1 MTTKADTLSPKEE
14 RFCQEIVRGLSQ
26 SDAYRLA
33 YNPTR
38 AKAKTINE
46 MASRL
51 MSTHKITARVDTLRA
66 PVIQEVQLERTEWL
80 KKLIR
85 LGNFDVRK
93 MFDALGNPIPIP
105 ELGDAEAA
113 ALIGFEFTEDY
124 LGGKDEKKTACSYTQ
139 KYRLVNPLDV
149 LRELGKAE
157 AFYKQGADRPPSPLE
172 SLPIA
177 FLLEM
182 KATIEQRQRERQA
195 LATGRCEGNSM
206 SGNDSSQRTVP

>member
-1 MTTKADTLSPKEE
+1 MKADTLSPKEE

-26 SDAYRLA
+26 SDAYRAA
-33 YNPTR
+33 YEPKS
-38 AKAKTINE
+38 AKPNTIHVKASQLMAKDKVRI
-46 MASRL
+46 
-51 MSTHKITARVDTLRA
+51 RVEALRA
-66 PVIQEVQLERTEWL
+66 PVIQQVQMDRAAWL

-105 ELGDAEAA
+105 ELGEAEAA

-124 LGGKDEKKTACSYTQ
+124 LGGKGEKKTACGYTQ
-139 KYRLVNPLDV
+139 KYRMVNPLDV

-157 AFYKQGADRPPSPLE
+157 GYYKKGDTQEPSHLE
-172 SLPIA
+172 ALPIA

-182 KATIEQRQRERQA
+182 KATIEQRQRERRA
-195 LATGRCEGNSM
+195 RLATEGCEGNSM
-206 SGNDSSQRTVP
+206 IGNDSSQRTVP